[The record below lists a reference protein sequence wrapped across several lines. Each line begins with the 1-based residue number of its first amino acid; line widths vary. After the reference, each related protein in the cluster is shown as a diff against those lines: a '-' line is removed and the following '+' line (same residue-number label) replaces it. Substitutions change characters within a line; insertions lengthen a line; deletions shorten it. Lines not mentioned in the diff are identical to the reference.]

1 MTVLSYLPQCIFLI
15 PFSYLTL
22 QVGLNVTFMISLLK
36 SVFFAYVYITKQYI
50 IWLCFGFELKK
61 NLDLAFLHAIFCF
74 EIHPC
79 CSFSHCILFP
89 VRIVLQPTQSF
100 SCDGPLGLQFGDISS
115 AEVNSLKHVFQY
127 VYIRASLKYIF
138 GSGIA
143 SQRRYSSRQN
153 RVVFKVCVPMYAH
166 SDKGQD
172 LLHPLCIQPTCSYRI
187 R

>member
-22 QVGLNVTFMISLLK
+22 QVGLNVTFIISLLK

-79 CSFSHCILFP
+79 CSFSHCTLFP

-143 SQRRYSSRQN
+143 SQRRQLEVEQGCFQGLCANVCRSPAFFMYS
-153 RVVFKVCVPMYAH
+153 AH
-166 SDKGQD
+166 
-172 LLHPLCIQPTCSYRI
+172 LLLSYLI
-187 R
+187 TQEV